1 MASIPNARRYDRGS
15 HKRGRRTTGSATAQ
29 PAQQDA
35 TATGSGWFVAATLA
49 GLGVL
54 YLVGGPW
61 AAVIG
66 GISLVWLLSS

>member
-1 MASIPNARRYDRGS
+1 MANIPNARRYDSGI
-15 HKRGRRTTGSATAQ
+15 HNRGRRTASATAR
-29 PAQQDA
+29 PTQQDA